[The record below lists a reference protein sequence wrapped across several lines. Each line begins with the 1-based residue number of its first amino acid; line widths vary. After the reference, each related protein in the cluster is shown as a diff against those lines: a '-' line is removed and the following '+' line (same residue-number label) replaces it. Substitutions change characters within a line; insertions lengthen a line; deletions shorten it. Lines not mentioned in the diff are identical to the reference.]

1 MLTSRLSRIKFVA
14 GNSYIGNE
22 AYLTAGTAATLA
34 RKLNSILVVGAL
46 MFVSGTTPALA
57 RTREEARAVLAAKI
71 KDGVA
76 RLGTGQEAEV
86 RLILSDKSVLAGFIG
101 QTDEQQFVLVSPEIE
116 LRRTL
121 AYGQIEQLHGENF
134 ATGLRISVGEGQ
146 KPLKN
151 FIRLLRTRIPGSGR
165 PVETTSK
172 EFLSK
177 PFIVVVVVLAVGLI
191 VVGVELGKS

>member
-1 MLTSRLSRIKFVA
+1 MLTSPLSRMKFVA
-14 GNSYIGNE
+14 ENSYIGNE
-22 AYLTAGTAATLA
+22 VYFTAGTAATLA
-34 RKLNSILVVGAL
+34 RKLSSILVVGAL

-57 RTREEARAVLAAKI
+57 RTREEARAALAAKI

-76 RLGTGQEAEV
+76 RLGTGQETEV

-101 QTDEQQFVLVSPEIE
+101 QTDEQQFVLVSPAIE
-116 LRRTL
+116 LRRTI
-121 AYGQIEQLHGENF
+121 AYGQIEQLHGENS

-151 FIRLLRTRIPGSGR
+151 FIRLLRPRIPGKGR

-177 PFIVVVVVLAVGLI
+177 PFIVVLVVLAVGLI